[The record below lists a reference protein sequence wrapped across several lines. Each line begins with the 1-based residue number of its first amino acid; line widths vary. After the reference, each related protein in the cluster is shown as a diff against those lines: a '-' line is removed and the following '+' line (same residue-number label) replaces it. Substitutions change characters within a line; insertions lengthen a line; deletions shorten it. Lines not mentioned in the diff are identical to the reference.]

1 MVLERKAAG
10 VLAYL
15 ALEGPTPRSKL
26 AGLLWPESHERAAR
40 NNLVQSLR
48 RLRGAAGGYEAVRG
62 EGVLHLA
69 QGLEAE
75 VAQLVRFTLQ
85 GR

>member
-1 MVLERKAAG
+1 MAKSHLRLLGRAALGRESWIPLERKVAG

-26 AGLLWPESHERAAR
+26 AGLLWPETHERVAR

-48 RLRGAAGGYEAVRG
+48 RLRRAVGGYEAVRS
-62 EGVLHLA
+62 EG
-69 QGLEAE
+69 
-75 VAQLVRFTLQ
+75 TL
-85 GR
+85 